1 MRRRSSWDD
10 EGQASPSWQP
20 QHSRAAATVPIGLA
34 SSMLTLA
41 LGAFLAGMF
50 CAPTM
55 TASVDAV
62 ARVVP
67 ERVRG
72 EAMGWHGSFLTTGG
86 ALGGPIAG
94 WAIDSHG
101 FAGGFAAVAG
111 SEPSSA
117 WPGCSSSVDGG
128 RSAPAACDGRPRE
141 WGRVPF
147 AGFGGRSPDCYSGYY
162 QPYVWCSPGVIRENH
177 TTNGAQEGLRSP
189 PSVLLR
195 EAGSWSWFVQGSPR

>member
-1 MRRRSSWDD
+1 
-10 EGQASPSWQP
+10 
-20 QHSRAAATVPIGLA
+20 
-34 SSMLTLA
+34 MLTLA

-101 FAGGFAAVAG
+101 FAGGFAAVGGLGALICVAG
-111 SEPSSA
+111 
-117 WPGCSSSVDGG
+117 VLIVGG
-128 RSAPAACDGRPRE
+128 RRAQRSRSARRASA
-141 WGRVPF
+141 
-147 AGFGGRSPDCYSGYY
+147 
-162 QPYVWCSPGVIRENH
+162 
-177 TTNGAQEGLRSP
+177 
-189 PSVLLR
+189 
-195 EAGSWSWFVQGSPR
+195 

>member
-1 MRRRSSWDD
+1 MRVDTVRHITLYSCVLPIAQLSRKIGCDMRRRSSWDD

-20 QHSRAAATVPIGLA
+20 QHSWAAATVPIGLA

-94 WAIDSHG
+94 WAIDRHG
-101 FAGGFAAVAG
+101 FAGGFAAVGGLGALICVAG
-111 SEPSSA
+111 
-117 WPGCSSSVDGG
+117 VLIVGG
-128 RSAPAACDGRPRE
+128 RRAQRSRSARRASA
-141 WGRVPF
+141 
-147 AGFGGRSPDCYSGYY
+147 
-162 QPYVWCSPGVIRENH
+162 
-177 TTNGAQEGLRSP
+177 
-189 PSVLLR
+189 
-195 EAGSWSWFVQGSPR
+195 

>member
-1 MRRRSSWDD
+1 
-10 EGQASPSWQP
+10 
-20 QHSRAAATVPIGLA
+20 
-34 SSMLTLA
+34 
-41 LGAFLAGMF
+41 MF

-111 SEPSSA
+111 LEPSSA

>member
-1 MRRRSSWDD
+1 MRLEKEVVVGRRRT
-10 EGQASPSWQP
+10 GVAIL
-20 QHSRAAATVPIGLA
+20 AATALVGSGHRADLA
-34 SSMLTLA
+34 SSMLTPG

-72 EAMGWHGSFLTTGG
+72 EAMGWRGSFLTTGG

-101 FAGGFAAVAG
+101 FAGGFAAVGGLGAPICVAG
-111 SEPSSA
+111 VLIVGGRRAQRSRSARRASA
-117 WPGCSSSVDGG
+117 WVG
-128 RSAPAACDGRPRE
+128 E
-141 WGRVPF
+141 
-147 AGFGGRSPDCYSGYY
+147 
-162 QPYVWCSPGVIRENH
+162 
-177 TTNGAQEGLRSP
+177 
-189 PSVLLR
+189 
-195 EAGSWSWFVQGSPR
+195 